1 MTGACPMLDTTTRV
15 LREQP
20 CKGHIYTLAGKGI
33 GHDVF
38 QHRARIAGIAA
49 IVVDM
54 VRVIRERW
62 GHCGYAAIIFS

>member
-33 GHDVF
+33 GHDSQTRSEWRWRGPASSF
-38 QHRARIAGIAA
+38 PDCTAGAHPTRDGSRAA
-49 IVVDM
+49 
-54 VRVIRERW
+54 
-62 GHCGYAAIIFS
+62 